1 MPGDAGKFL
10 KKGPTGT
17 TDTQWNFVTK
27 TDVGLSNVDNT
38 SDASKPISSAGVT
51 ALAGKL
57 ARDGSIPMTGNLPA
71 DGFKIT
77 GLGTP
82 TASTDS
88 ATKGYGDARYP
99 ILSLTSQ
106 QNFAGDVYAPHVR
119 TEHGELKLEDVIP
132 TGVIYY
138 DAATITPE
146 IQDAFDTLI
155 DFRYTSFNGQN
166 RPVYINDTL
175 TLDCH
180 HAFNFAMMPIRL
192 CNMKLIADNTF
203 PSPNQEMIKYYDS
216 TGALIQYPIFQDIS
230 LYCRGVASGFK
241 LYGWYVGP
249 TWINVLTLNAGLFG
263 IADSPTTSGVGPR
276 LTNCQALQS
285 NAGLAYA
292 SRVAVGF
299 DFTNAIT
306 DDLKVENCIA
316 TYNKFGL
323 RYRGASLLMNN
334 THIFQGHAATSTLG
348 GMTAAVYLD
357 GQPDAKITNSYIDNG
372 YLLLQNLAVA
382 AKIQRLDVQNTI
394 FTRTWGLATEHFV
407 IFDPFGGNGTDTPTP
422 LGVRLEDINFK
433 GCTFRAFNSG
443 TITEPFAVGTVG
455 GVGGTVN
462 LDSAVNVNIDQ
473 NFFWNVTKQSTRHR
487 VKWTLVNGTTSY
499 AYDVTGRTPFGLKVN
514 EGSPGGGAIRGF
526 SGTKPTAQLIHTSAY
541 TGTLELSTNPG
552 SGGVWTSHLYTDLG
566 DSPT

>member
-1 MPGDAGKFL
+1 
-10 KKGPTGT
+10 
-17 TDTQWNFVTK
+17 
-27 TDVGLSNVDNT
+27 
-38 SDASKPISSAGVT
+38 
-51 ALAGKL
+51 
-57 ARDGSIPMTGNLPA
+57 
-71 DGFKIT
+71 
-77 GLGTP
+77 
-82 TASTDS
+82 
-88 ATKGYGDARYP
+88 
-99 ILSLTSQ
+99 
-106 QNFAGDVYAPHVR
+106 
-119 TEHGELKLEDVIP
+119 
-132 TGVIYY
+132 
-138 DAATITPE
+138 
-146 IQDAFDTLI
+146 
-155 DFRYTSFNGQN
+155 
-166 RPVYINDTL
+166 
-175 TLDCH
+175 
-180 HAFNFAMMPIRL
+180 
-192 CNMKLIADNTF
+192 
-203 PSPNQEMIKYYDS
+203 MIKYYDS
-216 TGALIQYPIFQDIS
+216 TGATIQYPIFQDIS
-230 LYCRGVASGFK
+230 MYCRGVASGFK

-263 IADSPTTSGVGPR
+263 IADSPTTAGVGPR

-285 NAGLAYA
+285 NAALAYA

-334 THIFQGHAATSTLG
+334 THIFQGHAAASTLG

-394 FTRTWGLATEHFV
+394 FTRAWGVNTEHFV
-407 IFDPFGGNGTDTPTP
+407 IFDPFGGINVD
-422 LGVRLEDINFK
+422 LEDIRFE

-443 TITEPFAVGTVG
+443 TITEPFAVGTIG
-455 GVGGTVN
+455 GAGGTVD
-462 LDSAVNVNIDQ
+462 LATAVNVDIDK
-473 NFFWNVTKQSTRHR
+473 NFFWNVTKQSSRIR

-499 AYDVTGRTPFGLKVN
+499 DYNVTGRTPFALQVN
-514 EGSPGGGAIRGF
+514 EASPGGGAIRGF

>member
-1 MPGDAGKFL
+1 
-10 KKGPTGT
+10 
-17 TDTQWNFVTK
+17 
-27 TDVGLSNVDNT
+27 
-38 SDASKPISSAGVT
+38 
-51 ALAGKL
+51 
-57 ARDGSIPMTGNLPA
+57 
-71 DGFKIT
+71 
-77 GLGTP
+77 
-82 TASTDS
+82 
-88 ATKGYGDARYP
+88 
-99 ILSLTSQ
+99 
-106 QNFAGDVYAPHVR
+106 
-119 TEHGELKLEDVIP
+119 
-132 TGVIYY
+132 
-138 DAATITPE
+138 
-146 IQDAFDTLI
+146 
-155 DFRYTSFNGQN
+155 
-166 RPVYINDTL
+166 
-175 TLDCH
+175 
-180 HAFNFAMMPIRL
+180 
-192 CNMKLIADNTF
+192 MKLIADNTF

-216 TGALIQYPIFQDIS
+216 TGAIIQYPIFQDIS

-249 TWINVLTLNAGLFG
+249 SWVNVLTLNAGLFG
-263 IADSPTTSGVGPR
+263 IADSPTTAGSGPR

-306 DDLKVENCIA
+306 GDLKVENCIA

-334 THIFQGHAATSTLG
+334 THIFQGHAATSPLG

-394 FTRTWGLATEHFV
+394 FTRVWGVDTEHFV
-407 IFDPFGGNGTDTPTP
+407 IFDPFGGVGTDTPTP
-422 LGVRLEDINFK
+422 LGVRLEDINFT

-443 TITEPFAVGTVG
+443 TITAPFFVGTIG
-455 GVGGTVN
+455 GHGGTVN
-462 LDSAVNVNIDQ
+462 LNSAVNVNIDS
-473 NFFWNVTKQSTRHR
+473 NFFWNVTKQSSRHR
-487 VKWTLVNGTTSY
+487 VKWTMVNGTTSY
-499 AYDVTGRTPFGLKVN
+499 DYDVTGRTPFGLNVN

-541 TGTLELSTNPG
+541 TGALELSTNPG